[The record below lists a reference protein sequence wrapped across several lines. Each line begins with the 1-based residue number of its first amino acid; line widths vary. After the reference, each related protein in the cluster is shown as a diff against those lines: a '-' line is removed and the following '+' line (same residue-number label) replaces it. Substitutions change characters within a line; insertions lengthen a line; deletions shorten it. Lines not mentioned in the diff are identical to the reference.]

1 MQLQKTFLCKSL
13 RDTDTQRT
21 EPQSWMQGFGAFQ
34 RPGNNLSYFTKTTTK
49 KHPRVQFCRM
59 SEWRMGHRVR
69 LGLLIFEAG
78 FRDAWR
84 GAALIFTTSSHFCS
98 SCQRQRQSVS
108 HSYAAT
114 DGPIPPL
121 QLSCWH
127 DSWSSVSWFRVPFIF
142 LLASGTEAFLCDI
155 PEAATQVCLACCL
168 PERHQEKR
176 TAWQGK
182 NGHTQSHF
190 LSFIV

>member
-1 MQLQKTFLCKSL
+1 M
-13 RDTDTQRT
+13 
-21 EPQSWMQGFGAFQ
+21 PGFG
-34 RPGNNLSYFTKTTTK
+34 RYRCGGNNLSYFTKTTTK
-49 KHPRVQFCRM
+49 KHPCVQFCRM
-59 SEWRMGHRVR
+59 SKWRMGHKVH

-114 DGPIPPL
+114 DGPIAPL

-142 LLASGTEAFLCDI
+142 LLASGTEAFLYDI
-155 PEAATQVCLACCL
+155 PEAATPGLPGLLPARETPGKENSLTGQKWTHTDSHTFFFLPFSVCHYGSAF
-168 PERHQEKR
+168 H
-176 TAWQGK
+176 
-182 NGHTQSHF
+182 NVSHYF
-190 LSFIV
+190 TLL